1 MLYRC
6 AAHAPETGHGG
17 GAPRRRG
24 HRVIDIHCHVYVAEA
39 EPLFGPDEE
48 EDDSLT
54 GRINAEQHRL
64 TLPALTDPL
73 VRLADMERMG
83 IDLQALSPA
92 PFQYGY
98 WLPPETGRAAAR
110 TINDRIAALAA
121 EHPDRFVAMGTVPL
135 QEPGMAVAELERC
148 MGTLGMRG
156 IEISTHVNGTD
167 LSRAG
172 LDRFFARAEELG
184 APLFMHPIGTSI
196 DQRMEDHYLPNLL
209 GHPIE
214 SALALAHLVFDGT
227 LARHPGLKLC
237 VAHGGG
243 FLHGYWGRLDH
254 AWRQRADC
262 RQHIDR
268 PPSDFLRQ
276 VHVDTVVFD
285 PVQLGH
291 LIEAWGAGRVLL
303 GTDYPFDMGEADPV
317 GLLDRLGGLG
327 EDDRAA
333 IEGGNA
339 ARLLGL

>member
-6 AAHAPETGHGG
+6 AAHAPETGHGT
-17 GAPRRRG
+17 ARTRG
-24 HRVIDIHCHVYVAEA
+24 HRVIDIHCHVYVAEV

-48 EDDSLT
+48 DDDDSLT

-83 IDLQALSPA
+83 IDMQALSPA

-110 TINDRIAALAA
+110 GINDRIAALAA
-121 EHPDRFVAMGTVPL
+121 EYPDRFVAMGTVPL

-148 MGTLGMRG
+148 MAELGMRG

-172 LDRFFARAEELG
+172 LDCLFARAEELG
-184 APLFMHPIGTSI
+184 ALLFMHPIGTSI
-196 DQRMEDHYLPNLL
+196 GQRMDDHYFPNLL

-214 SALALAHLVFDGT
+214 SALALGHLVFDGT

-268 PPSDFLRQ
+268 PPSDYLKQ

-291 LIEAWGAGRVLL
+291 LIEAWGAERVLL
-303 GTDYPFDMGEADPV
+303 GTDYPFDMGEADPR
-317 GLLDRLGGLG
+317 GLIGRVAGLG
-327 EDDRAA
+327 DEDRAA